1 MFQDRDYYFIIYGG
15 GSDVIQNVY
24 KKYQNSYFLSIIK
37 KTQPTYKLGD
47 TISTNEIDWF
57 KRFDNLLGK
66 CDKKKLIIYLNAAT
80 YQLEKLFVAHKYS
93 EIKEIIRVG
102 INDQLMISKI
112 VVEKMLQNKSGRFIN
127 LSSFRSY
134 NPTNGTSIYS
144 SIKSFNNTFFKSLGL
159 EYGRFDIT
167 SNSISIGFAD
177 TKLLKNLDKE
187 SIMKYKNAI
196 TKKKFLPKDEFTDCI
211 DYIIKSNYLNCA
223 NIDLDG
229 GLNKI

>member
-1 MFQDRDYYFIIYGG
+1 M
-15 GSDVIQNVY
+15 V
-24 KKYQNSYFLSIIK
+24 
-37 KTQPTYKLGD
+37 
-47 TISTNEIDWF
+47 
-57 KRFDNLLGK
+57 
-66 CDKKKLIIYLNAAT
+66 
-80 YQLEKLFVAHKYS
+80 
-93 EIKEIIRVG
+93 
-102 INDQLMISKI
+102 SKI
-112 VVEKMLQNKSGRFIN
+112 VIEKMLKNKSGRLIN

-187 SIMKYKNAI
+187 SIMQYKNAI
-196 TKKKFLPKDEFTDCI
+196 TKKKFLPLNEFTDCI
-211 DYIIKSNYLNCA
+211 DYIIKSSYLNCA

>member
-1 MFQDRDYYFIIYGG
+1 MKLIGSKDLIIFW
-15 GSDVIQNVY
+15 VNA
-24 KKYQNSYFLSIIK
+24 K
-37 KTQPTYKLGD
+37 
-47 TISTNEIDWF
+47 
-57 KRFDNLLGK
+57 
-66 CDKKKLIIYLNAAT
+66 KKKLIIYLNAAT

-93 EIKEIIRVG
+93 EINEIIRVG

-112 VVEKMLQNKSGRFIN
+112 VVEKMLQNKSGRLIN

-196 TKKKFLPKDEFTDCI
+196 TKKIFT
-211 DYIIKSNYLNCA
+211 
-223 NIDLDG
+223 
-229 GLNKI
+229 

>member
-1 MFQDRDYYFIIYGG
+1 M
-15 GSDVIQNVY
+15 V
-24 KKYQNSYFLSIIK
+24 
-37 KTQPTYKLGD
+37 
-47 TISTNEIDWF
+47 
-57 KRFDNLLGK
+57 
-66 CDKKKLIIYLNAAT
+66 
-80 YQLEKLFVAHKYS
+80 
-93 EIKEIIRVG
+93 
-102 INDQLMISKI
+102 SKI
-112 VVEKMLQNKSGRFIN
+112 VVEKMLKNKSGRLIN

-196 TKKKFLPKDEFTDCI
+196 TKKNFYLKMNSLI
-211 DYIIKSNYLNCA
+211 ALII
-223 NIDLDG
+223 
-229 GLNKI
+229 

>member
-1 MFQDRDYYFIIYGG
+1 M
-15 GSDVIQNVY
+15 NT
-24 KKYQNSYFLSIIK
+24 KKQ
-37 KTQPTYKLGD
+37 
-47 TISTNEIDWF
+47 IDSAS
-57 KRFDNLLGK
+57 
-66 CDKKKLIIYLNAAT
+66 KLINWKA
-80 YQLEKLFVAHKYS
+80 FVAHEFS
-93 EIKEIIRVG
+93 ELNKIISTG

-112 VVEKMLQNKSGRFIN
+112 VVEKMLQNRSGRFIN
-127 LSSFRSY
+127 ISSFRAS

-159 EYGRFDIT
+159 EYGRFNIT

-187 SIMKYKNAI
+187 SIKKYKNAI
-196 TKKKFLPKDEFTDCI
+196 TKKHFLPLDEFTNCI
-211 DYIIKSNYLNCA
+211 DYIIKSNYLNSA